1 MGLFFLGAPG
11 KKKKLKPLA
20 NMKESFLTR
29 LSSVT
34 LQIPSLGKGE
44 ALEASRHLNSISLSP
59 GTRPRA
65 RVIFTY

>member
-1 MGLFFLGAPG
+1 
-11 KKKKLKPLA
+11 
-20 NMKESFLTR
+20 MKESFLTR